1 MGKSEWMPGS
11 LDGSQSDREN
21 VLDDDTEGL
30 GEELEEIGEPS
41 PAREGLPPTYRMRH
55 DRHYV
60 DRLIRPASPPVRMV
74 AVSQIDHQAHLNP
87 SEVSHLKSSI
97 EKHGLLQPL
106 LVRRQNGRY
115 RLIAGARRLTA
126 AAAAGLSEVPCVVHE
141 VDDWSARALAEAAN
155 LRADAPVLRPAGI
168 EVGSER
174 PAAGRGVPVQ
184 ALSELTG
191 HLEAIVSSLGLFAR
205 HDRPLRERV
214 AQDLARA
221 EAERAAR
228 LAQALAV
235 MAETPR
241 LSHAATGVGAVLGRV
256 AERMRPECALS
267 NVDVF
272 VELPDGEVH
281 AWADDRLLSIALSG
295 LVSGVH
301 ALVEEVTGAF
311 VRAVARA
318 ERHGVIDV
326 EVSAV
331 PVSTPAS
338 RLARFLDPGWIDR
351 PGGCRVA
358 MEVAAAGR
366 IVEMHSGKVSF
377 VGGAGEDAFGVKL
390 ELRAAARSALAARPA
405 G

>member
-1 MGKSEWMPGS
+1 MGKSDWIAERLERSRPECE
-11 LDGSQSDREN
+11 DIPDDEN
-21 VLDDDTEGL
+21 GNPR
-30 GEELEEIGEPS
+30 EELEESGEP
-41 PAREGLPPTYRMRH
+41 PAVREGLPPNYRMRH

-74 AVSQIDHQAHLNP
+74 AVSQIDHQATLNP
-87 SEVSHLKSSI
+87 SEVTQLKSSI
-97 EKHGLLQPL
+97 EKYGLLQPL

-115 RLIAGARRLTA
+115 RLIAGARRLAA

-141 VDDWSARALAEAAN
+141 VDEWSARALAEAAN
-155 LRADAPVLRPAGI
+155 LRADAQVLRQARVEAG
-168 EVGSER
+168 GER
-174 PAAGRGVPVQ
+174 TAAGRGVPVQ
-184 ALSELTG
+184 ALTELTR
-191 HLEAIVSSLGLFAR
+191 HLEAIVSSLGLFAQ

-235 MAETPR
+235 LSEAPR
-241 LSHAATGVGAVLGRV
+241 LSQAATGVGAVLGRV